1 MPRAQQIAP
10 ISQNRLL
17 AVIPSEELARLVPH
31 LQRVTLVFKETLF
44 EAGVRI
50 EFFYFPL
57 NGAIGMFAS
66 TENGRSVGVGIV
78 GNEGAADV
86 SVVEGTGDSDP
97 LRQDALDRA
106 HRHVIRRK
114 RNTQAW

>member
-44 EAGVRI
+44 EAGERI
-50 EFFYFPL
+50 EF
-57 NGAIGMFAS
+57 S
-66 TENGRSVGVGIV
+66 TS
-78 GNEGAADV
+78 
-86 SVVEGTGDSDP
+86 
-97 LRQDALDRA
+97 
-106 HRHVIRRK
+106 H
-114 RNTQAW
+114 